1 MEHDLTF
8 QKIKEQVELPEL
20 LTHYGYNL
28 KKGEE
33 LGKGKWHVF
42 EGDDTLVVFKGRG
55 NDWMYFNSHDDR
67 DKGSVIDWMK
77 NRVNSGRIVGIA
89 QQPDRNVWQ
98 TVNDHFRAY
107 LNLPEDQRPK
117 LELPPIS
124 QTAPGEK
131 FHSIYT
137 KDCRPLE
144 NTAFLESRG
153 ITKSTIDN
161 PQFAGRILNQLHT
174 VQKEGMPAKTFVNTA
189 FPAYHEGR
197 VVGLELK
204 GEGYKGQAPE
214 SEFSRSLWLS
224 KLPEG
229 RPAAHMVVAESALD
243 ALSYAQMHPGEKA
256 LYASTAGVLTQNK
269 IFEMK
274 RLMGEERIPSI
285 RAAFDNDTQ
294 GHHYDTR
301 LLAGFASEQN
311 SMKVVR
317 EHKYLL
323 TVEVRA
329 ANPAGVQALTNHLKA
344 YNDQTARQYREQAG
358 ETGTQAVSQTL
369 RDELISSTKI
379 CPNTYQFH
387 VPMNKEAL
395 GAFNQ
400 GATQSLA
407 FEHKIEIIK
416 SQGKDWNQDLKEQQ
430 MQQVVKRELGPVD
443 EDQYGF
449 GMDHWKN
456 EPIEGVG
463 KIATQHQAQAEAREK
478 GERVLTV
485 DFRESRDEISQ
496 LSSLQQNLEKAGLSI
511 DHSLKLEGA
520 TPREIATELTLRY
533 PIASAQLPALSA
545 ALDALATNPKATVIE
560 PVQDQTERRQVAAA
574 QEQAQQQQQQAGPQ
588 IQPSDSPAHDHARLS
603 FVQAAGPL
611 AKELREAGAGL
622 DAARLQ
628 EVGKFLL
635 KQPELRATDKENLDK
650 VLAVVDKSPA
660 LKDRPEVQELRQA
673 VQVLSTPAVKPSEQQ
688 SVQQKPESPAQ
699 ETRKKGPRL

>member
-28 KKGEE
+28 KKGED

-77 NRVNSGRIVGIA
+77 NRVNSGRIVGIE
-89 QQPDRNVWQ
+89 QQPGRNVWQ

-124 QTAPGEK
+124 ITAPGEK

-144 NTAFLESRG
+144 NTAYLESRG
-153 ITKSTIDN
+153 ITKSTIQN

-274 RLMGEERIPSI
+274 RLLSEERIPGI

-311 SMKVVR
+311 PMKVVR
-317 EHKYLL
+317 EHKHLL
-323 TVEVRA
+323 TVEVTA
-329 ANPAGVQALTNHLKA
+329 TNPAGVQALTNHLKA
-344 YNDQTARQYREQAG
+344 YNDQTARQYRDQAG
-358 ETGTQAVSQTL
+358 ETNTQAVSQTL
-369 RDELISSTKI
+369 RDEMISSTKLG
-379 CPNTYQFH
+379 PHTYQFH
-387 VPMNKEAL
+387 VPMNREAL

-400 GATQSLA
+400 GATQSMA
-407 FEHKIEIIK
+407 FEHKIEIVK
-416 SQGKDWNQDLKEQQ
+416 SQGKDWNQDLKQDQ

-443 EDQYGF
+443 EDQHGF

-456 EPIEGVG
+456 EPVEGVG
-463 KIATQHQAQAEAREK
+463 KITAQHQAQAEARER
-478 GERVLTV
+478 GERLLTV
-485 DFRESRDEISQ
+485 EFRESRDEMSQ
-496 LSSLQQNLEKAGLSI
+496 LSTLQQNLEKAGLRI
-511 DHSLKLEGA
+511 DHSLRLEGA
-520 TPREIATELTLRY
+520 QPRELATELTLRY
-533 PIASAQLPALSA
+533 PVASAQLPALSA

-560 PVQDQTERRQVAAA
+560 PVQDQTERRERATA
-574 QEQAQQQQQQAGPQ
+574 QEIAQQQKRAEQQQ
-588 IQPSDSPAHDHARLS
+588 IHPSNSPSQDQARREFIDAAVPVAQSLRENGGGL
-603 FVQAAGPL
+603 QAAY
-611 AKELREAGAGL
+611 
-622 DAARLQ
+622 LQ
-628 EVGKFLL
+628 QVSKSLL
-635 KQPELRATDKENLDK
+635 KQPEIKPLDQENLVK
-650 VLAVVDKSPA
+650 VLAKIDQVPA
-660 LKDRPEVQELRQA
+660 LKDSPSVGQLRQA
-673 VQVLSTPAVKPSEQQ
+673 MQVLNPPI
-688 SVQQKPESPAQ
+688 KPEQTQTQQP
-699 ETRKKGPRL
+699 ERRRGPKL